1 MNEGD
6 PSQADSVDGIISEQ
20 LPLCHTPPRELEKEF
35 LEGHILSGQAGD
47 ELLNRY
53 TSYMNDGGLDRA
65 LNELNTE
72 TVARAVTINNARITA
87 AHSIGDDPN
96 VWEIGVD
103 FDGGDSALHTFV
115 LTTVEQWERV
125 LDGKIRFKASG
136 DTRALKVKFSGA
148 DQYVAKTRTIH
159 IPTAKYYNDTR
170 PGMKDAAVNMV
181 LHEFGHAFGFE
192 HEHFSDS
199 CKALFDFKS
208 AEFIA
213 GKIGGDWKDTTVK
226 NQITVG
232 KSVRV
237 CGNAHGCDLNSVM
250 IYPIDAN
257 WTKSG
262 ISARRNTKLSKHD
275 IACVR
280 KLYNVDD

>member
-1 MNEGD
+1 MNEGS
-6 PSQADSVDGIISEQ
+6 PSQADSVNGIISEQ

-47 ELLNRY
+47 ELLNQY

-72 TVARAVTINNARITA
+72 AVTQAVTINNARITA
-87 AHSIGDDPN
+87 AHSIGNNPS

-115 LTTVEQWERV
+115 LTTVKQWEEA
-125 LDGKIRFKASG
+125 LDGKILFKPSS
-136 DTRALKVKFSGA
+136 DTRAMKVKFSGS
-148 DQYVAKTRTIH
+148 DKYVAKTRIIH
-159 IPTAKYYNDTR
+159 IPTAKLYTHTQPEMR
-170 PGMKDAAVNMV
+170 DAAVNMV

-192 HEHFSDS
+192 HEHFSAS

-213 GKIGGDWKDTTVK
+213 GKIGGGWDDTTVK
-226 NQITVG
+226 SQITVG
-232 KSVRV
+232 KSVSV
-237 CGNAHGCDLNSVM
+237 CGDAHSCDLNSVM

-262 ISARRNTKLSKHD
+262 ISAGRNIKLSKND